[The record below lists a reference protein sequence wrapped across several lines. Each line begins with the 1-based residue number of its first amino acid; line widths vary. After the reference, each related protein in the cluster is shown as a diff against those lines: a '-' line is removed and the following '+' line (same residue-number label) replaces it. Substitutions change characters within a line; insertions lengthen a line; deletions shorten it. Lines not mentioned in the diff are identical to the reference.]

1 MSMQRVSLGVTH
13 VELSGIFKAL
23 ADPARVAILDALGR
37 AERAICVCDFTVAL
51 GLNQSTV
58 SHHLRILKD
67 ADLVS
72 SERRGTWCYYSLAP
86 GARKRL
92 EDAVASVLPVK
103 ELV

>member
-1 MSMQRVSLGVTH
+1 MSMQRAALGVTH
-13 VELSGIFKAL
+13 VGLSGIFKAL

-37 AERAICVCDFTVAL
+37 AERAICVCDFTGAL

-67 ADLVS
+67 ANLVS
-72 SERRGTWCYYSLAP
+72 SERRGTWGYYSLAP